1 MLYVNILSYIML
13 LMKICCENPK
23 SGLLNTSEQRDDYE
37 QMWHQLVFVP
47 SLDEVKN
54 KVSVLDEIVLFV

>member
-1 MLYVNILSYIML
+1 MNNLSYIIL

-23 SGLLNTSEQRDDYE
+23 SGLLSTSEQRDDYE
-37 QMWHQLVFVP
+37 YMWHQLVFVP

-54 KVSVLDEIVLFV
+54 KVSVLDENLV

>member
-1 MLYVNILSYIML
+1 ML

-23 SGLLNTSEQRDDYE
+23 SGLLSTSEQRDDYE

-47 SLDEVKN
+47 SLNEFKN
-54 KVSVLDEIVLFV
+54 KVSVLDENLV